1 MKRIILTILALTL
14 LLSLV
19 ACKSTNYTDD
29 KKVTD
34 LADGIVTA
42 LNDGKTYSTAE
53 ADFLDSYFAKPD
65 YVTESV
71 IRFSTDG
78 NDLNEFGI
86 YHVSE
91 GKAENMK
98 ALLTKYVTDFYDL
111 YNANYLPE
119 ETPKLRDAE
128 VKVFGNYVVYA
139 MLNDADRENLFSS
152 VESALKK

>member
-1 MKRIILTILALTL
+1 MKKILTSLLVLSL
-14 LLSLV
+14 LLLAVGCGSTTYKNDV
-19 ACKSTNYTDD
+19 AVNT
-29 KKVTD
+29 
-34 LADGIVTA
+34 LADTAITA
-42 LNDGKTYSTAE
+42 LNDGKEYSTAE
-53 ADFLDSYFAKPD
+53 ADFLDSYFTKPD

-86 YHVSE
+86 YHVTD
-91 GKAENMK
+91 GNAEAMK
-98 ALLTKYVTDFYDL
+98 THLSKYVTDFYDL

-139 MLNDADRENLFSS
+139 MLNDTDRATLFTAI
-152 VESALKK
+152 EQALK

>member
-1 MKRIILTILALTL
+1 MKRILTALLATL
-14 LLSLV
+14 LLFSLASCTETSYKNDVPV
-19 ACKSTNYTDD
+19 AS
-29 KKVTD
+29 
-34 LADGIVTA
+34 LADTAVSA
-42 LNDGKTYSTAE
+42 LNDGKQYSTAD

-78 NDLNEFGI
+78 NDLNEFGV
-86 YHVSE
+86 YHVTD
-91 GKAENMK
+91 GNTDAMK
-98 ALLTKYVTDFYDL
+98 AALSDYLTEFYEL

-139 MLNDADRENLFSS
+139 MLNDTDRANLFASI
-152 VESALKK
+152 ENALKE

>member
-1 MKRIILTILALTL
+1 MKRILTALLATL
-14 LLSLV
+14 LLFSLASCTETSYKNDV
-19 ACKSTNYTDD
+19 P
-29 KKVTD
+29 VTS
-34 LADGIVTA
+34 LADTAVSA
-42 LNDGKTYSTAE
+42 LNDGKEYSTAD

-78 NDLNEFGI
+78 NDLNEFGV
-86 YHVSE
+86 YHVTD
-91 GKAENMK
+91 GNTDAMK
-98 ALLTKYVTDFYDL
+98 AALSDYLTEFYEL

-139 MLNDADRENLFSS
+139 MLNDTDRANLFASI
-152 VESALKK
+152 ENALKE

>member
-1 MKRIILTILALTL
+1 MKRIITALLALIL
-14 LLSLV
+14 LLSLA
-19 ACKSTNYTDD
+19 ACKSTNYADD

-42 LNDGKTYSTAE
+42 LNDGKSYSTAE
-53 ADFLDSYFAKPD
+53 ADFLDSYFTKPD
-65 YVTESV
+65 YVTELV

-91 GKAENMK
+91 GKAEDMK

-139 MLNDADRENLFSS
+139 MLNDADRENLFST

>member
-1 MKRIILTILALTL
+1 MKRIILTLLALTL
-14 LLSLV
+14 LLSLT
-19 ACKSTNYTDD
+19 ACKSANYADD
-29 KKVTD
+29 KKATD

-53 ADFLDSYFAKPD
+53 ADFLDSYFANPD

-86 YHVSE
+86 YHVTE
-91 GKAENMK
+91 GNAEAMK
-98 ALLTKYVTDFYDL
+98 ELLTKYVTDFYDL

-139 MLNDADRENLFSS
+139 MLNDADREIAFQK
-152 VESALKK
+152 VEELLAK

>member
-1 MKRIILTILALTL
+1 MKRIITALLAFTL
-14 LLSLV
+14 LLSLA
-19 ACKSTNYTDD
+19 ACKSTNYADN
-29 KKVTD
+29 KQVIE
-34 LADGIVTA
+34 LADGVVTA

-86 YHVSE
+86 YHVTE
-91 GKAENMK
+91 GKAEDMK

-139 MLNDADRENLFSS
+139 MLNDADRETAFQKL
-152 VESALKK
+152 EELLAK

>member
-1 MKRIILTILALTL
+1 MKRIILTLLALTL
-14 LLSLV
+14 LLSLA
-19 ACKSTNYTDD
+19 ACKSTNYADN
-29 KKVTD
+29 KQVIE
-34 LADGIVTA
+34 LADGVVTA

-86 YHVSE
+86 YHVTE
-91 GKAENMK
+91 GKAEDMK

-139 MLNDADRENLFSS
+139 MLNDADRETAFQKL
-152 VESALKK
+152 EELLAK

>member
-1 MKRIILTILALTL
+1 MKKLLTALLALSL
-14 LLSLV
+14 LLLAVGCS
-19 ACKSTNYTDD
+19 STTYKNDAPVST
-29 KKVTD
+29 
-34 LADGIVTA
+34 LADTAITA
-42 LNDGKTYSTAE
+42 LNDGKDYSTAE
-53 ADFLDSYFAKPD
+53 SDFLDSYFTKPD

-86 YHVSE
+86 YHVTD
-91 GKAENMK
+91 GNAEAMK
-98 ALLTKYVTDFYDL
+98 SHLSKYLTDFYDL

-139 MLNDADRENLFSS
+139 MLNDTDRATLLTSIEQ
-152 VESALKK
+152 ALKQ

>member
-1 MKRIILTILALTL
+1 MKKILTSLLVLSL
-14 LLSLV
+14 LLLAV
-19 ACKSTNYTDD
+19 GCGSTTYKND
-29 KKVTD
+29 VTVNT
-34 LADGIVTA
+34 LADTAITA
-42 LNDGKTYSTAE
+42 LNDGKEYSTAE
-53 ADFLDSYFAKPD
+53 ADFLDSYFTKSD

-86 YHVSE
+86 YHVTD
-91 GKAENMK
+91 GNAEAMK
-98 ALLTKYVTDFYDL
+98 THLSKYVTDFYDL

-139 MLNDADRENLFSS
+139 MLNDTDRATLFTAI
-152 VESALKK
+152 EQALK

>member
-1 MKRIILTILALTL
+1 MKKILTALLALSL
-14 LLSLV
+14 LLLAV
-19 ACKSTNYTDD
+19 GCNATTYQNDVPVST
-29 KKVTD
+29 
-34 LADGIVTA
+34 LADTVITA
-42 LNDGKTYSTAE
+42 LNDGKDYSAAE
-53 ADFLDSYFAKPD
+53 DDFLDSYFAKPD

-86 YHVSE
+86 YHVTD
-91 GKAENMK
+91 GNADAMK
-98 ALLTKYVTDFYDL
+98 ALLSKYLTDFYDL

-139 MLNDADRENLFSS
+139 MLNDTDRTTLFDAIEN
-152 VESALKK
+152 ALKA

>member
-1 MKRIILTILALTL
+1 MKRIITALLALIL
-14 LLSLV
+14 LLSLA
-19 ACKSTNYTDD
+19 ACKSTNYADD

-42 LNDGKTYSTAE
+42 LNDGKSYSTAE

-65 YVTESV
+65 YVTELV

-91 GKAENMK
+91 GKAEDMK

-139 MLNDADRENLFSS
+139 MLNDADRENLFST